1 MAPGGALSAPGRC
14 RGQKTSES
22 AGRAPRPT
30 QCTEMVPGRERPRKE
45 PGWRLG
51 GPSGTGRV
59 PCFTA
64 RRGAPRPTHSALGR
78 CRVARTLQK
87 AATGVTTTNED
98 DDEDDDDTRPG
109 LIGMC
114 TYIYIH
120 IYIYV
125 YVYIRELLA
134 QCIQE
139 NSK

>member
-30 QCTEMVPGRERPRKE
+30 QCTGMVPGRERPRKA

-51 GPSGTGRV
+51 GPSGTRRV
-59 PCFTA
+59 PGFAEDLTA
-64 RRGAPRPTHSALGR
+64 RRGAPRLTHSALGK

-114 TYIYIH
+114 TYIYIC
-120 IYIYV
+120 IYKRTASTV
-125 YVYIRELLA
+125 YTGDY
-134 QCIQE
+134 
-139 NSK
+139 SK